1 MNMNLSGKSAIV
13 TGASRG
19 IGRAIVQALADEGAR
34 VAALAR
40 TSADLEETVRSA
52 EGRGGKVVAR
62 VCDVTDER
70 QVEEAVAFVIEEFG
84 SLDVLV
90 NNAGQRQDFSR
101 VDELS
106 LEDWRW
112 LIDANLTSVFL
123 MSRAAARRMLHAGSG
138 SIVNV
143 ASIAGPVA
151 FARIGAYCAAK
162 SGVIALTKVM
172 AAEWAEEGI
181 RVNAVAP
188 GWIESPMN
196 VELRTDPNNR
206 DALASITSRAPMK
219 RFGAPGDVASAVL
232 FLAGSTGGYVTGETL
247 FVDGGWVAI

>member
-1 MNMNLSGKSAIV
+1 MNVNLSGKSAIV

-40 TSADLEETVRSA
+40 TSPDLEETVRSA

-62 VCDVTDER
+62 VCDVTDEG
-70 QVEEAVAFVIEEFG
+70 QVEEAVAFVIEQFG

-123 MSRAAARRMLHAGSG
+123 MSRAAARRMLPAGSG

-172 AAEWAEEGI
+172 ATEWAEEGI

-219 RFGAPGDVASAVL
+219 RFGAPRDVASAVL

>member
-1 MNMNLSGKSAIV
+1 MNVHLSGKSAIV

-40 TSADLEETVRSA
+40 TSPDLEETVRSA

-62 VCDVTDER
+62 VCDVTDEG

-123 MSRAAARRMLHAGSG
+123 MSRAAARRMLPAGSG

-172 AAEWAEEGI
+172 ATEWAEEGI

-219 RFGAPGDVASAVL
+219 RFGAPRDVASAVL